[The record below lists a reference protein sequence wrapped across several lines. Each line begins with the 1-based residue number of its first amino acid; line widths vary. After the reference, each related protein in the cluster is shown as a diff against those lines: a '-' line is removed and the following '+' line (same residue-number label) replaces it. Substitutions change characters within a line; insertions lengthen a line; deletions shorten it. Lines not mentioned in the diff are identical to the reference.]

1 MSKYIP
7 TDNKP
12 KGQVKPKLKV
22 KVMFNEEEKILN
34 EYDAFGMISD
44 LNARISQH
52 EKLLQE
58 MGQAVNGIM
67 DGMKAAAEGV
77 ELHEKIKQR
86 TATPVQ
92 GKLSLPK
99 LMTKKSDG
107 LSSNH
112 IYPNASDKV
121 KLED

>member
-22 KVMFNEEEKILN
+22 KVVFNEEEKILN
-34 EYDAFGMISD
+34 EYDAFQMISD
-44 LNARISQH
+44 LNGRISQH

-77 ELHEKIKQR
+77 ELDEKIKQR
-86 TATPVQ
+86 TATPVM
-92 GKLSLPK
+92 GKLNLPK
-99 LMTKKSDG
+99 LKTEKSDG
-107 LSSNH
+107 LSSDH

-121 KLED
+121 KLEG